1 MADSK
6 NKQSGIGGTD
16 VDHQIRQ
23 NEQLS
28 NAMHGVRALGGEPAR
43 LLLVDDEPILL
54 ESLQALLAP
63 YNYLIHSS
71 GDGAGALR
79 LLAEYRFDLA
89 LLDLGLPDIPG
100 QQIMDSMR
108 AQGQDAEVIV
118 VSGNTDIDSAIGAL
132 RRGAFDYVRKPY
144 EPEDLIQK
152 VHNALAKRALERENQ
167 QIRSR
172 LADSEQMYRYLVDA
186 SPDLIYM
193 LDPWGNFSYLNERA
207 ESLLGYDQSDLI
219 GRNFIEL
226 IHAEDVNLAHFA
238 FNERRRGQRAS
249 RNVEL
254 RMRCAPGYAERTH
267 FAADGYITI
276 SLNATGVYTQKSSD
290 GREDLF
296 LGTYGVARDVSERKR
311 AEARVA
317 YHAYFDT
324 LTDLPN
330 RVLFNDR
337 LSLALMQANR
347 NDEQLSLVFLDLD
360 RFKSI
365 NDTLGHVKGD
375 ELLREVSSRL
385 KAAVRKSDTLA
396 RLGGDEF
403 AIFLPDVRSRQ
414 DVEVI
419 ARKVLDEL
427 RRPFFLDEQECYIS
441 CSMGIAHYPQDG
453 STPVSLLRRAD
464 MAMYHVK
471 GEGKNGFAHFSH
483 DMQHATD
490 HMLVMESELHRAFER
505 KEFEMYYQPQYKVGP
520 LEMVGC
526 EALIRW
532 HHPQRGLLAAG
543 EFIGLAEEAGMIED
557 LCRWALR
564 QVCQDLHRW
573 QAYDLDN
580 FRVAVNISPKYL
592 DRPSF
597 VDDVLASVR
606 EFQID
611 PATLELEI
619 TENIC
624 IKHVSETISKL
635 EQLSQYG
642 LNIAID
648 DFGTRYS
655 SLNYLHR
662 LPFHTIKIDQSFVR
676 DVDESTTRAP
686 VITAI
691 ISIAR
696 GLGLNV
702 IAEGVETSAQMRF
715 LESLGCPEMQG
726 YFFSN
731 PVPALEIAQ
740 RLPAQVRVEAE
751 KVVSLV

>member
-1 MADSK
+1 
-6 NKQSGIGGTD
+6 
-16 VDHQIRQ
+16 VDNHMQHDMQHDKRRSVSPAQIR
-23 NEQLS
+23 
-28 NAMHGVRALGGEPAR
+28 ADKDPIR

-54 ESLQALLAP
+54 ASLEALLAP
-63 YNYLIHSS
+63 YDYLILSS
-71 GDGAGALR
+71 EDGGGALR
-79 LLAEYRFDLA
+79 LLAEHRIDLV
-89 LLDLGLPDIPG
+89 LLDLGLPDISG
-100 QQIMDSMR
+100 HQVMDGMH
-108 AQGQDAEVIV
+108 AMGHDAEVIV
-118 VSGNTDIDSAIGAL
+118 VSGNSDIDSAIGAL
-132 RRGAFDYVRKPY
+132 RRGAYDYVRKPY

-152 VHNALAKRALERENQ
+152 VQNVLAKRRLERENQ

-193 LDPWGNFSYLNERA
+193 LDPWGNFSYVNERA

-219 GRNFIEL
+219 GRHFVEL
-226 IHAEDVNLAHFA
+226 MHEDDISLAHYV
-238 FNERRRGQRAS
+238 FNERRRGPRAA

-254 RMRCAPGYAERTH
+254 RLRCAPGYAERNHT
-267 FAADGYITI
+267 AADGYITI
-276 SLNATGVYTQKSSD
+276 SLNATGVYSQKSSD

-296 LGTYGVARDVSERKR
+296 LGTYGVARDVSDRKR

-317 YHAYFDT
+317 YHAYYDP

-337 LSLALMQANR
+337 LSLALIQSHR
-347 NDEQLSLVFLDLD
+347 HGEQLSLVFLDLD

-375 ELLREVSSRL
+375 ELLREVSLRL
-385 KAAVRKSDTLA
+385 KAAVRKTDTLA

-403 AIFLPDVRSRQ
+403 AIFLPDVGSRQ
-414 DVEVI
+414 EAEATV
-419 ARKVLDEL
+419 RKILEEL
-427 RRPFFLDEQECYIS
+427 RRPFYLDEQECYVS
-441 CSMGIAHYPQDG
+441 CSVGMAHYPQDG
-453 STPVSLLRRAD
+453 TTPVSLLRRAD

-471 GEGKNGFAHFSH
+471 DEGKNGFAHFSH
-483 DMQHATD
+483 DMQYAAD
-490 HMLVMESELHRAFER
+490 HTLALESELHRALER

-532 HHPQRGLLAAG
+532 HHPQRGLLTAG

-557 LCRWALR
+557 LCRWSLR
-564 QVCQDLHRW
+564 QVCKDLHKWR
-573 QAYDLDN
+573 AHDMEN

-592 DRPSF
+592 ERPNF
-597 VDDVLASVR
+597 VEEVLANLQ

-624 IKHVSETISKL
+624 IRHVAETIGKL
-635 EQLSQYG
+635 EELARCG

-676 DVDESTTRAP
+676 DVDENTTRAP

-691 ISIAR
+691 IAIAK
-696 GLGLNV
+696 GLDLNV
-702 IAEGVETSAQMRF
+702 VAEGVETSAQMRF

-726 YFFSN
+726 HFFSDA
-731 PVPALEIAQ
+731 VPAAEIAL
-740 RLPAQVRVEAE
+740 RLPALARLAPLEAMT
-751 KVVSLV
+751 LI